1 MTENSDKIIIA
12 ADLGNSRI
20 KLLINGTE
28 GDSPYPTKRYFSFS
42 YSEDRD
48 WIDKVT
54 EMFRHF
60 SAGRIVFCYS
70 SVNITRLEVLLS
82 RLDEFKGIRLKSAED
97 MIDNSGIVDF
107 NSIEGM
113 GTDRKL
119 SLYGGLNYIEPPF
132 ITIDAG
138 TAITINVLDSDR
150 KCLGGSIM
158 AGIYTQI
165 KSLADKTSGLNL
177 VQMSKPLK
185 TAAKNTKEALRSG
198 IVVGS
203 FGAIKEIIGRITNE
217 EFGGSQIP
225 VIATGGAIGLLEPY
239 LAEHYPNFII
249 YPNLVLD
256 GIEYLLKNY

>member
-1 MTENSDKIIIA
+1 MTEISDKIIIA

-20 KLLINGTE
+20 KLMINGTE
-28 GDSPYPTKRYFSFS
+28 GDSPYSTKMYFSFS
-42 YSEDRD
+42 YTEDMD

-54 EMFRHF
+54 ELFQHHSGR
-60 SAGRIVFCYS
+60 RIVFCYS

-97 MIDNSGIVDF
+97 LIDNSGIVGF
-107 NSIEGM
+107 SSIDGM

-138 TAITINVLDSDR
+138 TAITINVLDSEK

-158 AGIYTQI
+158 PGIYTQI
-165 KSLADKTSGLNL
+165 KSLADTTSGLNII
-177 VQMSKPLK
+177 QMNKPLK
-185 TAAKNTKEALRSG
+185 TAAKNTKEALRAG
-198 IVVGS
+198 IIIGS
-203 FGAIKEIIGRITNE
+203 FGAIKEIIAGIIAE
-217 EFGGSQIP
+217 EMGGSQIP
-225 VIATGGAIGLLEPY
+225 VIATGGAISLLEPY
-239 LAEHYPNFII
+239 LSEHYPKFMI